1 MEERLFSLIHPDAEV
16 ITCQGTLTTGSG
28 LSMGGEFDVVFLLGI
43 GPVIEMKRARH
54 FSGVDLSLGSFD
66 GGTFDGTSGNGA
78 QVHCDSVFGQQLR
91 FSSSSPLTALFL
103 PQNVLTVGDAVD
115 TSNVR
120 RLCCR
125 LYSYLGPNFDLT
137 LAGIPIRYD
146 FPPDDREKS
155 KRWTLQWR
163 MPVETGDLMVSD
175 CSDVDD
181 ALLLADRLS
190 ILLTFLEGRYVSFCR
205 YYVTDSKGN
214 TAQVF
219 MQRRAVKPGFYQ
231 EVLYTT
237 PVQSVLSAIAPNF
250 LSMVDTKRDQLS
262 LAIAYLASAKSERQL
277 EQQTIDLSVAW
288 EILIDLISGKHTP
301 LSAEIE
307 ELKCDLKGTVS
318 TWRGKYPDAD
328 PHGKLAREVTKALY
342 PDPFLSG
349 IRKSMLLASVSEGKI
364 GANADLFKDL
374 RHLVVHEG
382 KADRA
387 SVSLKE
393 FHSVLWHMV
402 FAADLVVLKH
412 LDYCGPVYDRR
423 LAGLSKHD
431 IQMADLAP

>member
-1 MEERLFSLIHPDAEV
+1 MEKRLFSLIHPDAEV
-16 ITCQGTLTTGSG
+16 ITCQGILTASNG
-28 LSMGGEFDVVFLLGI
+28 LSMEGEFDVIFLLGV
-43 GPVIEMKRARH
+43 GPVIEMKHARR

-66 GGTFDGTSGNGA
+66 GGTFDGTTGDGT
-78 QVHCDSVFGQQLR
+78 QLHCDSVFGQQLR

-103 PQNVLTVGDAVD
+103 PQTVLTVGDQVD
-115 TSNVR
+115 TRKVQ

-137 LAGIPIRYD
+137 PAGISIRYEL
-146 FPPDDREKS
+146 PPDDRERS
-155 KRWTLQWR
+155 KQWALQWQ
-163 MPVETGDLMVSD
+163 MPVETGDLVVSD

-205 YYVTDSKGN
+205 YYVTDSKGK
-214 TAQVF
+214 TAQVL

-231 EVLYTT
+231 EVLYMI
-237 PVQSVLSAIAPNF
+237 PVQSVLEVIAPAF

-288 EILIDLISGKHTP
+288 EIFIDLISGKATP
-301 LSAEIE
+301 SSAEIE
-307 ELKCDLKGTVS
+307 ELKRDLKTTLS

-349 IRKSMLLASVSEGKI
+349 IRKSMLLAGVSEGKI

-387 SVSLKE
+387 SMSLKE
-393 FHSVLWHMV
+393 FHSVLWHMA
-402 FAADLVVLKH
+402 FAADLVVLRH

-431 IQMADLAP
+431 IQMADFAP